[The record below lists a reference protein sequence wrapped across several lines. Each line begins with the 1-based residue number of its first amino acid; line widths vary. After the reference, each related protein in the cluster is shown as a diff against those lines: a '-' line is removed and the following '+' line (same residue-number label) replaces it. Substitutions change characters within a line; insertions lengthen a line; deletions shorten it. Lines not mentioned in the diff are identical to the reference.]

1 MRHIATSRATLSS
14 AHRRNSVGWR
24 PKHSESGGP
33 RISPNIEDSY
43 ADVYGFSIDD
53 CSRIMDRKRK
63 YRTIDQFFTKKK
75 LYDDSA
81 VESLESRETNSP
93 SDRPSAAETPV
104 SQCGAG
110 ASTSCEDCLAGSSS
124 SEPRQTVEPETD
136 VDIIGEV
143 FSKGKQNLTD
153 SDILRA
159 LQGRSMPKKSDLPF
173 SVHNKCGKV
182 EKRFL
187 GIKHF
192 DEYPWLTYS
201 KAEGTT
207 GAWCLWCVLFKLES
221 SCGGHWD
228 AGVQKVG
235 TLVSKPLQ
243 TYAKLTGK
251 DGVLSKHANTNY
263 HKFSASKVT
272 ELLVR
277 APAQSQRDVRNILD
291 KGRRETVA
299 ANTAIMRSIVDTILT
314 CARQNIALR
323 GHRDSGRL
331 EQEEPEENDGNF
343 RALLRMRIR
352 AGDQTLQ
359 KHFVD
364 GPGNAKY
371 ISPDIQNNL
380 LDCASAI
387 VRERI
392 LDKVRKAGVWS
403 VLADETMDRKKREQL
418 TIAVRYVEE
427 DDMGRMTIQES
438 PICIVDVLDEM
449 IEKEKIDPSVG
460 DELTMSGK
468 NIASVI
474 LAKLKDFNLDLEKL
488 VGQGYDGASS
498 MASQQVGVA
507 AKVREQAPHAE
518 YFHCAMHMLNLC
530 ATKTTEV
537 VPVRNCLDTIQQI
550 TAFFNSS
557 AKRVKHLEAEIDKA
571 GIDHHQRKRLKTL
584 CQTRFL
590 ERHEAVIN
598 LLSLL
603 PHVISTL
610 DQMSAWQT
618 SDARPQAERTFSKVE
633 RTASAVRASMGEERL
648 EALVLLQTHRSETPS
663 PDDVIARFATL
674 KSRRIVL

>member
-1 MRHIATSRATLSS
+1 MELWEHKT
-14 AHRRNSVGWR
+14 H
-24 PKHSESGGP
+24 
-33 RISPNIEDSY
+33 
-43 ADVYGFSIDD
+43 
-53 CSRIMDRKRK
+53 
-63 YRTIDQFFTKKK
+63 
-75 LYDDSA
+75 
-81 VESLESRETNSP
+81 
-93 SDRPSAAETPV
+93 
-104 SQCGAG
+104 
-110 ASTSCEDCLAGSSS
+110 
-124 SEPRQTVEPETD
+124 QT
-136 VDIIGEV
+136 
-143 FSKGKQNLTD
+143 
-153 SDILRA
+153 
-159 LQGRSMPKKSDLPF
+159 
-173 SVHNKCGKV
+173 
-182 EKRFL
+182 
-187 GIKHF
+187 
-192 DEYPWLTYS
+192 
-201 KAEGTT
+201 
-207 GAWCLWCVLFKLES
+207 
-221 SCGGHWD
+221 
-228 AGVQKVG
+228 
-235 TLVSKPLQ
+235 
-243 TYAKLTGK
+243 
-251 DGVLSKHANTNY
+251 
-263 HKFSASKVT
+263 
-272 ELLVR
+272 
-277 APAQSQRDVRNILD
+277 
-291 KGRRETVA
+291 
-299 ANTAIMRSIVDTILT
+299 
-314 CARQNIALR
+314 
-323 GHRDSGRL
+323 
-331 EQEEPEENDGNF
+331 
-343 RALLRMRIR
+343 
-352 AGDQTLQ
+352 
-359 KHFVD
+359 
-364 GPGNAKY
+364 
-371 ISPDIQNNL
+371 NNL

-392 LDKVRKAGVWS
+392 LDTVRKAGVWS

-603 PHVISTL
+603 PHIISTL

-618 SDARPQAERTFSKVE
+618 SDARRNALSLSRAIASFDFVMSLHVLAKVSSILLPASRGMQTVGMDLLEALDLVSSAQEVMQAWRDDGTYDSLFQDAVKVANASNVPVELPRTASRSVYRPNNTGAQGQGNPVSEYFRLNVFLPLIDTVSTHLRDRFSITQRKIMHLTRIVPAFVDDNKEFLSAAEMYQDLVDTRLLEERTFSKVE